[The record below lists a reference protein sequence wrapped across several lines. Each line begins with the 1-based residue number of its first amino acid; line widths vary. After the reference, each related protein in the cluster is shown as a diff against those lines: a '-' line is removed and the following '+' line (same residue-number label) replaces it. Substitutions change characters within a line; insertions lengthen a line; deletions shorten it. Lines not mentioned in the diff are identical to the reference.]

1 MIGVIGCGN
10 MGEALIKGL
19 KSRFKAATL
28 LVYDKDR
35 RKLSRIK
42 KIYAI
47 KKIKSLS
54 HLISLSKT
62 IIIAVKPQDISNV
75 LEAIKQG
82 YSGQLIISIAAGI
95 PTSFIESRIAGRAA
109 VVRAMP
115 NLGAKVL
122 MGLSGICKGRF
133 ATKSD
138 LNKALKIFNSVGVS
152 VVLSEKYIDALTAV
166 SGSMPGYVYYF
177 LYCLVSSAVKLGF
190 SKDKANFLVLNTIK
204 GSIELISKED
214 DFLDLVDKV
223 ASRGGTTQAALDYFK
238 QRKLKD
244 LVDGAVKKAYMRA
257 KNLQVRS

>member
-75 LEAIKQG
+75 LI
-82 YSGQLIISIAAGI
+82 L
-95 PTSFIESRIAGRAA
+95 FLLF
-109 VVRAMP
+109 VR
-115 NLGAKVL
+115 
-122 MGLSGICKGRF
+122 R
-133 ATKSD
+133 
-138 LNKALKIFNSVGVS
+138 
-152 VVLSEKYIDALTAV
+152 
-166 SGSMPGYVYYF
+166 
-177 LYCLVSSAVKLGF
+177 
-190 SKDKANFLVLNTIK
+190 
-204 GSIELISKED
+204 
-214 DFLDLVDKV
+214 
-223 ASRGGTTQAALDYFK
+223 R
-238 QRKLKD
+238 
-244 LVDGAVKKAYMRA
+244 
-257 KNLQVRS
+257 